1 MEDSGTCSFIIK
13 AENLNVN
20 KIEVLKAQKSLSK
33 VKLIV
38 KWLEKISLIYWVSI
52 YATTTVEIPIML

>member
-1 MEDSGTCSFIIK
+1 MEDSGTCSFRIK
-13 AENLNVN
+13 AENLNFN

-38 KWLEKISLIYWVSI
+38 K
-52 YATTTVEIPIML
+52 

>member
-13 AENLNVN
+13 AENLNFN

-38 KWLEKISLIYWVSI
+38 K
-52 YATTTVEIPIML
+52 